1 MTEHTAPVGE
11 PAPKPDADAPSIL
24 SKAFDLLGAFNHHSR
39 VLTLT
44 EIAKASGLPKS
55 TVHRLLARLIPM
67 GVIEEHGNAFRVG
80 IRLLPLVA
88 AMPVESMRDRSL
100 PFLAK
105 LHSWSQMNVHF
116 AVLRFP
122 DIVLLETFS
131 ADGARFPVG
140 DVGVRMSARTTA
152 LGKAMIAFLPPEEL
166 QELQE
171 LWPPKIPTEPGRP
184 PIDRA
189 ELLAELQEIRSTG
202 AAFQRGFYEARL
214 GNIAAPVI
222 IRRRAMAAVSAQFDM
237 ESGCSQELIEAVKLT
252 ATRIAKV
259 TSAMLDSGHSNWF
272 PFEA

>member
-1 MTEHTAPVGE
+1 MTEPATRTGE
-11 PAPKPDADAPSIL
+11 PTPKPDAEAPSIL

-55 TVHRLLARLIPM
+55 TVHRLLAKLIPM

-105 LHSWSQMNVHF
+105 LHSWSQANVHF
-116 AVLRFP
+116 AVLRYP
-122 DIVLLETFS
+122 DIVLLETFTT
-131 ADGARFPVG
+131 VG
-140 DVGVRMSARTTA
+140 SKFRSGEVGVRMSANTTA
-152 LGKAMIAFLPPEEL
+152 LGKAMLAYLPAEEL

-171 LWPPKIPTEPGRP
+171 LWPPKIPTGPGRA

-189 ELLAELQEIRSTG
+189 EFLAELQEIRSTG
-202 AAFQRGFYEARL
+202 IGFQRGFYEPGL
-214 GNIAAPVI
+214 GNVAAPVI
-222 IRRRAMAAVSAQFDM
+222 IRRRAMASVSVQFDM
-237 ESGCSQELIEAVKLT
+237 KSGCSNELIDAVTLT
-252 ATRIAKV
+252 AKRIATV
-259 TSAMLDSGHSNWF
+259 TAAMLDSGHSNWF
-272 PFEA
+272 PFEI